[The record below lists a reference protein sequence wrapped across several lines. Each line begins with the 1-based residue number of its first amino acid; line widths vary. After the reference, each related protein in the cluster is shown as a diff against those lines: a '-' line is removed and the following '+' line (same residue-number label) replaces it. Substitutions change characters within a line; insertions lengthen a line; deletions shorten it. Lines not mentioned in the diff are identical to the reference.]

1 MYYISRTKEKPYNHL
16 NRCKKAYEKI
26 QRPWEKQNTLNKQ
39 GINEKFSQSE
49 GASKKNPQIKM
60 VFNGETVKAF
70 LLRSGTRKD
79 SLLMP
84 LSFNMIPE
92 VLA

>member
-1 MYYISRTKEKPYNHL
+1 MRKSNAHEK
-16 NRCKKAYEKI
+16 
-26 QRPWEKQNTLNKQ
+26 KQNTLNKQ

-60 VFNGETVKAF
+60 IFNGETVKAF
-70 LLRSGTRKD
+70 LLRSGIRKD

-84 LSFNMIPE
+84 LPFNMISE